1 MPKNRPSKGQ
11 MKARY
16 IKNMIKTSKEV
27 LAGFSTPEE
36 AKRHYSNLWFDTYC
50 LKHNDYSAKQLLN
63 PAREA
68 LRIEGGISTT
78 GNKGKLMAYNGLW
91 RIYIHPRS
99 RRSLDFDISVKAG
112 SGYRFHSRVI
122 KHSIL
127 SRHGK
132 SVYDQWR
139 QIVKEDIK
147 SLGVLVQQVQSRIS
161 SIPWSYTCSQSAAN
175 LCEQVGIS
183 TYRGTAFLFPNSFSG
198 Q

>member
-1 MPKNRPSKGQ
+1 MPKKRPSNGQ
-11 MKARY
+11 AKAQY

-27 LAGFSTPEE
+27 LDRFHTPEE
-36 AKRHYSNLWFDTYC
+36 AKHHYSNLWFDTYC
-50 LKHNDYSAKQLLN
+50 LNNIEYSAKQLLN
-63 PAREA
+63 HTHEA

-78 GNKGKLMAYNGLW
+78 GNKGKLMGYNGLW

-139 QIVKEDIK
+139 QIAKEDID
-147 SLGVLVQQVQSRIS
+147 SLNVLVQNVQSRIS

-198 Q
+198 E

>member
-1 MPKNRPSKGQ
+1 MPKKCPSNEQ
-11 MKARY
+11 MKAQY
-16 IKNMIKTSKEV
+16 IKNMIKTSKEIR
-27 LAGFSTPEE
+27 GRFSTPEE
-36 AKRHYSNLWFDTYC
+36 AKSHYSNRWHDTYY
-50 LKHNDYSAKQLLN
+50 LINNDYSTKQLLN
-63 PAREA
+63 PTREA

-78 GNKGKLMAYNGLW
+78 GNNGKLMAYNGLW
-91 RIYIHPRS
+91 RIHIHPRS
-99 RRSLDFDISVKAG
+99 RKSLDFDISVKAG

-132 SVYDQWR
+132 SAYDQWR
-139 QIVKEDIK
+139 QIVKEDIE
-147 SLGVLVQQVQSRIS
+147 SLSVLVQKVQSRIS

-183 TYRGTAFLFPNSFSG
+183 TYRGTAFLFPDSFSG